1 MAFVRFKRFGRQEYA
16 YRVTGKWDP
25 VTKKTV
31 QKSKYLGV
39 VKDKEK
45 GLYELRNEAKERERL
60 VLDFG
65 DSFSLHRVL
74 EKGGFADIVRKTF
87 GDRSDSVLALLHYR
101 ILYGGA
107 MSYAGGWL
115 DGNYAKFLYEAA
127 VLSSQRI
134 SELLADLGDE
144 FFHRTFFQ
152 HYLGSFV
159 REAQGIVID
168 ATSLPNQIH
177 MPLTAWGRSGEEIDK
192 QVRFLLVVD
201 KQNSSPIFFRVLAGN
216 IVDVSTLHTTLQE
229 LRYFGVKDCFVYVDA
244 GFFSEENVRGMYGKN
259 INFLSRL
266 TSTRLIYKQLVKEH
280 TDDLETYKH
289 AAKYGK
295 RGLFIKTQEIDLF
308 GRTGFAYIVS
318 DPERKGRETK
328 KLLLETEAKEEDEF
342 AYDLKNAGVMIL
354 VSSFKLSKEEV
365 VPAYYARQMAEQ
377 LFGFEKDD
385 LNMLPLRAH
394 GEKASA
400 GFIFLQFMALIVF
413 IQLKK
418 ALEPDFTV
426 EEAMLLARNLKC
438 KVYGKEL
445 LINELTKQQ
454 KRVFEKMGIIVPNK
468 AEFREIQPGTRNKQD
483 EFFLRQD
490 IQKQSQER
498 ASLKK
503 F

>member
-1 MAFVRFKRFGRQEYA
+1 MAFVRFKRFGRQDYA

-25 VTKKTV
+25 VTKKVV
-31 QKSKYLGV
+31 QKSVYLGV

-45 GLYELRNEAKERERL
+45 GVYELRNEAKERERP

-65 DSFSLHRVL
+65 DSFLLHKTL
-74 EKGGFADIVRKTF
+74 EKDGFAGIVRKTF
-87 GDRSDSVLALLHYR
+87 GDMADSVLALLHYR

-115 DGNYAKFLYEAA
+115 DGNYAKFLYKA

-134 SELLADLGDE
+134 SELLADMGDE

-152 HYLGSFV
+152 HYLSSFV
-159 REAQGIVID
+159 KEAQGIVID
-168 ATSLPNQIH
+168 VTSLPNQIH
-177 MPLTAWGRSGEEIDK
+177 SPLTAWGRSGEEIDK

-201 KQNSSPIFFRVLAGN
+201 KQTSNPIFFRVLAGN

-229 LRYFGVKDCFVYVDA
+229 LRYFGVKDCFVYTDA
-244 GFFSEENVRGMYGKN
+244 GFFSEENVREMYGKN

-266 TSTRLIYKQLVKEH
+266 TSTRLIYKQLVKNN
-280 TDDLETYKH
+280 TGDLETYKH
-289 AAKYGK
+289 VVKYGK

-308 GRTGFAYIVS
+308 GRKGFAYIVS

-328 KLLLETEAKEEDEF
+328 KLLLETEAEKEEDEF
-342 AYDLKNAGVMIL
+342 AYDLKNAGTMIL
-354 VSSFKLSKEEV
+354 VSSFELSKEEV

-385 LNMLPLRAH
+385 LNILPLRIH
-394 GEKASA
+394 GEKALA
-400 GFIFLQFMALIVF
+400 GFIFLQFMALIAF

-418 ALEPDFTV
+418 ELEPDFTV

-438 KVYGKEL
+438 KVYGKDL

-454 KRVFEKMGIIVPNK
+454 KQIFEKTGIIVPNK
-468 AEFREIQPGTRNKQD
+468 AGI
-483 EFFLRQD
+483 
-490 IQKQSQER
+490 
-498 ASLKK
+498 
-503 F
+503 